1 MATAGVKSSTAQQ
14 ALGEILVIPKP
25 VYNVLYRLTGEPRPD
40 VSLSL
45 ALKDL
50 VRLRISEARSKI
62 AAFEEKYGMG
72 FAAFTEALKVGEIP
86 DAHSYTVERDE
97 WEWEAAT
104 TDLAALEE
112 LAEWLV

>member
-1 MATAGVKSSTAQQ
+1 MATADVKSSATQPVF
-14 ALGEILVIPKP
+14 GETLVIPKP
-25 VYNVLYRLTGEPRPD
+25 AYNVLYRLTGEPRPD

-50 VRLRISEARSKI
+50 VRLRIGETRSRI
-62 AAFEEKYGMG
+62 AAFEEKYGIG
-72 FAAFTEALKVGEIP
+72 FAAFTEALKAGEIP
-86 DAHSYTVERDE
+86 DAHSYAVERDE

-112 LAEWLV
+112 VAEWLI